1 MRKKFLNSK
10 ISPKL
15 ICLQRYLWPSN
26 FFPHLFSHLGKI
38 LLFYLVFYA
47 GLAGFFAGLL
57 AVFWQ
62 TLDLERPKWQ
72 LAESIIGTN
81 PGLGF
86 RPMPPEAHLGS
97 TLIWYKSN
105 RPDNMIYWHD
115 TINKFLE
122 GKSSS
127 LFFGTVAR
135 IHFVNRE
142 KNMFLLYRVKQIT
155 LTQRILKMSMKAVP
169 MDGQLMMVN
178 SVHSKSNHWTIA
190 RQERQTKNTV
200 SNSRNRAST

>member
-1 MRKKFLNSK
+1 MDARKILNSK
-10 ISPKL
+10 TSSKL
-15 ICLQRYLWPSN
+15 ICFNNIYDLQ
-26 FFPHLFSHLGKI
+26 FFFLFSHLGKI

-115 TINKFLE
+115 TVNKFLE
-122 GKSSS
+122 GKCMSF
-127 LFFGTVAR
+127 FFGTPL
-135 IHFVNRE
+135 E
-142 KNMFLLYRVKQIT
+142 IT
-155 LTQRILKMSMKAVP
+155 FC
-169 MDGQLMMVN
+169 
-178 SVHSKSNHWTIA
+178 
-190 RQERQTKNTV
+190 
-200 SNSRNRAST
+200 